1 MAAQPDTGSGS
12 GEQARGCV
20 GLKGSGTPA
29 EGAAVGAAQRYAWLE
44 NLLPPVEEVRPGL
57 WSIPVPWPGSG
68 LRYTLAYLVSGPNGL
83 ALIDT
88 GWPTE
93 QAWTALCASIT
104 QTGHDITDLKYMLV
118 THAHSDH
125 LGLAARV
132 REASGALVGMHPAER
147 ATLRRSEP
155 QEPQVGRVHL
165 ADWLRSR
172 GAPEDQAD
180 QVAAMMT
187 GAVRVHRELARP
199 DFDVE
204 HGSLPLGAGTA
215 LRAVWTPGHTPG
227 HLCFYDERQDVLL
240 TGDHVLPRITP
251 HIGLPPGSEGD
262 PLGDYQDSLRAL
274 ARYNPAEVLPAHEY
288 RFADLGARLEMLL
301 RHHRT
306 RLAEIEH
313 AVAADPGL
321 STWDVSAVLTWSRGW
336 DQTLGGARQSAV
348 SETWAHLLHLQNHQ
362 RVINQGHDPDSWVP
376 GPRCSAA
383 D

>member
-1 MAAQPDTGSGS
+1 MAAEPDAGS
-12 GEQARGCV
+12 GERASGCV
-20 GLKGSGTPA
+20 GLKGAGAPA

-44 NLLPPVEEVRPGL
+44 KLLPPVEEVRPGL

-68 LRYTLAYLVSGPNGL
+68 LRYTLAYLVSGRTGL

-93 QAWTALCASIT
+93 EAWTALCDSIAA
-104 QTGHDITDLKYMLV
+104 TGHDITDLKYMLV

-132 REASGALVGMHPAER
+132 REASGALVGMHPAES
-147 ATLRRSEP
+147 ATLRRAEP
-155 QEPQVGRVHL
+155 QARRVGL
-165 ADWLRSR
+165 SEWLRSR
-172 GAPEDQAD
+172 GAPDDQAGE
-180 QVAAMMT
+180 VAAMMT
-187 GAVRVHRELARP
+187 GAVRVHMELARP

-262 PLGDYQDSLRAL
+262 PLGDYQASLRAL
-274 ARYNPAEVLPAHEY
+274 ARYTPAEVLPAHEY
-288 RFADLGARLEMLL
+288 RFADLGARIEALL
-301 RHHRT
+301 WHHRT

-313 AVAADPGL
+313 AVVSDPGL
-321 STWDVSAVLTWSRGW
+321 STWAVSEALSWSRGW
-336 DQTLGGARQSAV
+336 EQTRGAARQSAV
-348 SETWAHLLHLQNHQ
+348 SETWAHLLHLQGRQ
-362 RVINQGHDPDSWVP
+362 RVINQGGDRDAWWP

>member
-1 MAAQPDTGSGS
+1 MAAQPDAGSGS
-12 GEQARGCV
+12 GEQAQGCV
-20 GLKGSGTPA
+20 GLKGSGAPA
-29 EGAAVGAAQRYAWLE
+29 DGAAVGAAQRYAWLE

-68 LRYTLAYLVSGPNGL
+68 LRYTLAYLVSGRSGL

-93 QAWTALCASIT
+93 QAWTTLCASIT

-147 ATLRRSEP
+147 ATLRRSDP
-155 QEPQVGRVHL
+155 REPQVGRMHL
-165 ADWLRSR
+165 SDWLRSR

-262 PLGDYQDSLRAL
+262 PLGDYQASLRAL

-362 RVINQGHDPDSWVP
+362 RVVNQGRDRDSWVP

>member
-1 MAAQPDTGSGS
+1 MAAQPDAGSGS
-12 GEQARGCV
+12 GEQAQGCV
-20 GLKGSGTPA
+20 GLKGSGAPA
-29 EGAAVGAAQRYAWLE
+29 DGAAVGAAQRYAWLE

-68 LRYTLAYLVSGPNGL
+68 LRYTLAYLVSGRSGL

-93 QAWTALCASIT
+93 QAWTTLCASIT

-147 ATLRRSEP
+147 ATLRRSDP
-155 QEPQVGRVHL
+155 RDPQVGRMHL
-165 ADWLRSR
+165 SDWLRSR

-199 DFDVE
+199 DFDIE

-262 PLGDYQDSLRAL
+262 PLGDYQASLRAL

-348 SETWAHLLHLQNHQ
+348 SETWAHLLHLQNHR
-362 RVINQGHDPDSWVP
+362 RVVNQDRDRDSWVP